1 MNEEVEM
8 AIDEAK
14 DGMKDSLEHLEKQL
28 SKIRAGRANPSMLD
42 GVMVNYYETPTPL
55 AQVANINTIDA
66 RTITVQ
72 PWEKSILD
80 EVSRAIINA
89 NLGLNPQSNGE
100 MIIIAVPMLTEER
113 RKDLVKKAK
122 AEGEHAKV
130 GIRQKRKD
138 ANDFIKSLKNE
149 GLSEDQV
156 KDTEDSIQQLT
167 NEYIAK
173 VDVLLD
179 VKETDIMKV

>member
-80 EVSRAIINA
+80 EVSRAITNS

-167 NEYIAK
+167 NAYIAK

>member
-80 EVSRAIINA
+80 EVSRGIINA

-138 ANDFIKSLKNE
+138 ANDFIKSLKND

>member
-14 DGMKDSLEHLEKQL
+14 DGMKGSLEHLEKQL
-28 SKIRAGRANPSMLD
+28 SKIRAGRANPTMLD

-80 EVSRAIINA
+80 EVSRAITNA

-156 KDTEDSIQQLT
+156 KDAEDSIQQLT